1 MARFSTFSPRER
13 QIIPLLVQGK
23 SNKEIALALGISVR
37 TVEFHLSN
45 LYEKLGV
52 ASRLEAA
59 LKLAE
64 MGFGQST
71 GADLRESTGAAGEVS
86 ADNER
91 RRSAMKPIFYLL
103 IGLLGLGV
111 ALLIGFGFS
120 AALHAPAKAV
130 PFESIATEA
139 VTETSTPPA
148 ERERTPTAIAAGE
161 YILETIRQKA
171 LEYDRAVQAEKQ
183 HGQVEFSQ
191 DPTTG
196 EERFFFK
203 GESFNRMDS
212 LFIQFLEEKTR
223 LERLYTSLYRAEKQP
238 TPFPTQSSTAQ
249 NEAYY
254 EYLATQAAQYCS
266 LESWQKNPNAQAF
279 LLYDPE
285 EGRYRPVYYGEVVAR
300 CEVYGQMLEEFRTA
314 PLLVKVNHERAQAVI
329 RGALDKPGLILSFEG
344 IVSLANAPWR
354 SAAVYLDETGAKY
367 IVDIETARLAGIEPN
382 YPTHPEIPA
391 AEAKGVAALRQ
402 LARQFA
408 LANSPR
414 LAELE
419 QTLLYEEN
427 CKGSLCF
434 FRWDARQQDWRGTDW
449 AMMPPF
455 LQVGLLPNGQLATY
469 INTLDLY

>member
-1 MARFSTFSPRER
+1 MTAPLSFSPRQR

-23 SNKEIALALGISVR
+23 SNKEIAQALGISVR
-37 TVEFHLSN
+37 TVEFHLSV
-45 LYEKLGV
+45 LYQKLGT

-64 MGFGQST
+64 MGFGEST
-71 GADLRESTGAAGEVS
+71 GADLRESTGAAEELS
-86 ADNER
+86 ADNGR
-91 RRSAMKPIFYLL
+91 RRHAMKTIFYLL

-111 ALLIGFGFS
+111 ALLIGFGFF
-120 AALHAPAKAV
+120 AALHAPAKTVSFATIV
-130 PFESIATEA
+130 TEA
-139 VTETSTPPA
+139 VTLPP
-148 ERERTPTAIAAGE
+148 EQQRTPTAITAAGE
-161 YILETIRQKA
+161 HILEQIRQKA

-203 GESFNRMDS
+203 GESFNRIDS
-212 LFIQFLEEKTR
+212 LFFQFLEEKTR
-223 LERLYTSLYRAEKQP
+223 LEQLYTRLYRAETQP
-238 TPFPTQSSTAQ
+238 TPFPTQSSAAQ
-249 NEAYY
+249 QQAYF
-254 EYLATQAAQYCS
+254 EYLNAQAEQYCS
-266 LESWQKNPNAQAF
+266 LESWQKDPNAQAL

-300 CEVYGQMLEEFRTA
+300 CEIYVQMLEEFRTA
-314 PLLVKVNHERAQAVI
+314 PLLAKVNHERAQAVI
-329 RGALDKPGLILSFEG
+329 RGAMDKPGLVLSFEG
-344 IVSLANAPWR
+344 IAPLANAPRR
-354 SAAVYLDETGAKY
+354 SAAVYLDETGTRY
-367 IVDIETARLAGIEPN
+367 WVELESSLLVGIEPN

-391 AEAKGVAALRQ
+391 AEVKEMAALRQ

-414 LAELE
+414 FAGLE
-419 QTLLYEEN
+419 QTLFYEEN

-434 FRWDARQQDWRGTDW
+434 FRWDTRRQDWRGTDW

-455 LQVGLLPNGQLATY
+455 LQVGLQMNGQLATY
-469 INTLDLY
+469 LNTLDLY